1 MREQILCYAIRYD
14 GDYRKIEKAIQK
26 DEAWEH
32 IKYTGKYITIVD
44 NEYPEKLRRL
54 QYAPWILFYEGD
66 ITLLQEPGCG
76 VVGSRDASAF
86 GIKTCTHIVNILK
99 ERYVIISG
107 LAKGIDAVAHQSA
120 IQAKTI
126 GVIGCGLQ
134 VTYPAANAN
143 LYKKMRKEHLILSEY
158 PAYSR
163 PYAYHF
169 PWRNRLIAAL
179 SDALIV
185 VEAKKRSGSLLSVN
199 EALELDIPVYC
210 VPHNFGDK
218 DGEGCNLL
226 ISQGANILV
235 EDEDIALI

>member
-1 MREQILCYAIRYD
+1 MRTQILCYALRYD
-14 GDYRKIEKAIQK
+14 GDYRKIEKAIQTN
-26 DEAWEH
+26 EEWEH
-32 IKYTGKYITIVD
+32 IPYTGNYVTLAD
-44 NEYPEKLRRL
+44 NEYPMKLRRL
-54 QYAPWILFYEGD
+54 QYAPWIIFYEGD
-66 ITLLQEPGCG
+66 ISLLQKAGCG
-76 VVGSRDASAF
+76 VVGSRDASLY
-86 GIKTCTHIVNILK
+86 GIKTCTHIVHALK
-99 ERYVIISG
+99 KRYVIISG
-107 LAKGIDAVAHQSA
+107 LAKGIDAAAHFA
-120 IQAKTI
+120 ALQAKTI

-134 VTYPAANAN
+134 ITYPAENAN
-143 LYKKMRKEHLILSEY
+143 LYKQMREHHLIISEY

-210 VPHNFGDK
+210 VPHNFGNK
-218 DGEGCNLL
+218 VGEGCNLL

>member
-1 MREQILCYAIRYD
+1 MREQILYYALRYH
-14 GDYRKIEKAIQK
+14 GDYKQIERALKY

-32 IKYTGKYITIVD
+32 IVYDGAYITIQD
-44 NEYPEKLRRL
+44 EDYPKKLRRL

-66 ITLLQEPGCG
+66 ITLLKRSACG
-76 VVGSRDASAF
+76 IVGSRDASVF
-86 GIKTCTHIVNILK
+86 GMNTCAYLVHKLR
-99 ERYVIISG
+99 ERYVIVSG
-107 LAKGIDAVAHQSA
+107 LARGIDAMAHRSALQSG
-120 IQAKTI
+120 TI

-134 VTYPAANAN
+134 VIYPPQNAD
-143 LYKKMRKEHLILSEY
+143 LYKQMRKHHLLISEY
-158 PAYSR
+158 PADTK

-199 EALELDIPVYC
+199 EALEIDIPVYC
-210 VPHNFGDK
+210 IPHNFGNK
-218 DGEGCNLL
+218 EGEGCNFL